1 VAFPILGGDA
11 PGGALVVFEFVEAGA
26 LVVLGELKPD
36 FYDENAVGGE
46 LVLEARDAAQA
57 TLAARGMQVIQPTPS
72 VMEGLSRI
80 SQTIAQEWAT
90 RAGEDGARLLAA
102 YRA

>member
-1 VAFPILGGDA
+1 LSA
-11 PGGALVVFEFVEAGA
+11 
-26 LVVLGELKPD
+26 
-36 FYDENAVGGE
+36 
-46 LVLEARDAAQA
+46 EARDAAQA
-57 TLAARGMQVIQPTPS
+57 TLAARGMQVMQPTPS

-80 SQTIAQEWAT
+80 SQTIAQEWAA

>member
-1 VAFPILGGDA
+1 
-11 PGGALVVFEFVEAGA
+11 
-26 LVVLGELKPD
+26 
-36 FYDENAVGGE
+36 
-46 LVLEARDAAQA
+46 
-57 TLAARGMQVIQPTPS
+57 
-72 VMEGLSRI
+72 LSRI

>member
-1 VAFPILGGDA
+1 MR
-11 PGGALVVFEFVEAGA
+11 EAAKRAEDRGW
-26 LVVLGELKPD
+26 
-36 FYDENAVGGE
+36 AVSA
-46 LVLEARDAAQA
+46 EARDAAQA
-57 TLAARGMQVIQPTPS
+57 TLAARGMQVMQPTPG

>member
-1 VAFPILGGDA
+1 
-11 PGGALVVFEFVEAGA
+11 
-26 LVVLGELKPD
+26 
-36 FYDENAVGGE
+36 
-46 LVLEARDAAQA
+46 
-57 TLAARGMQVIQPTPS
+57 MQVMQPTPS